1 MFESLGFK
9 VCMANYEFGQHRTR
23 ALQNDEPPRKLITDR
38 VIVEDA
44 QHYIRIVDGRFG
56 LATRTSKRSW
66 PHDQVSDPRFQSK
79 Y

>member
-9 VCMANYEFGQHRTR
+9 VCMADYEFGQHRTR
-23 ALQNDEPPRKLITDR
+23 ALQNDELPKKLIPDL

-44 QHYIRIVDGRFG
+44 RHYIRIVDGRSG

-66 PHDQVSDPRFQSK
+66 PHD
-79 Y
+79 